1 MKVKLHL
8 EVVKLDIDFLCIWS
22 NLFGVFITKGDLVY
36 LHLFRLSRNLKID
49 SDISGIES
57 DIILRSFVCPGP
69 LQGLYRFK
77 FSSPYDSWKCSK
89 ETSKHVLKIIK
100 NVTNWYQPY

>member
-49 SDISGIES
+49 SDISGIKS
-57 DIILRSFVCPGP
+57 YIILRLLYVPARSRDCTDLNFQVHTTPG
-69 LQGLYRFK
+69 
-77 FSSPYDSWKCSK
+77 S
-89 ETSKHVLKIIK
+89 VLKK
-100 NVTNWYQPY
+100 PPNTY